1 MNTLQSL
8 GLTREAVLR
17 IAATFPPPRTGEAFP
32 PEGKRNDGHRCVVL
46 AALLDGEKTTTELA
60 TAAGTDDEGIRLV
73 LRRLAEAG
81 KVIRTRSGRPGVDG
95 GPATWGLA

>member
-32 PEGKRNDGHRCVVL
+32 PEGKRNDGHRSVVL

-95 GPATWGLA
+95 WPATWGLA

>member
-60 TAAGTDDEGIRLV
+60 TAAGTTEIR
-73 LRRLAEAG
+73 RGSKGAG
-81 KVIRTRSGRPGVDG
+81 MMYSRPNRGRAP
-95 GPATWGLA
+95 